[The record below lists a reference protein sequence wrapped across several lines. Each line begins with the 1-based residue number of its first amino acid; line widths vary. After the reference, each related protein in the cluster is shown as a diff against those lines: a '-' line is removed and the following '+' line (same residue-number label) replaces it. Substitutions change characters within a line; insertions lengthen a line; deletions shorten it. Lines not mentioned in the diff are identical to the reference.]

1 MVEIADEELVRLG
14 EGPCHVGNKLYVPKT
29 VMEYL
34 KLAPKDK
41 VEYSLILDPKYRDL
55 IVIKKQKKT

>member
-1 MVEIADEELVRLG
+1 MSFMVEIAPEDLVRLG

-29 VMEYL
+29 VMEHL

-41 VEYSLILDPKYRDL
+41 VEYFLLLDPKYREL
-55 IVIKKQKKT
+55 IVIKKQ